1 MLITDPNLW
10 ANTLFAHAKL
20 NDPRRTRRLV
30 RISASLAQHVGQ
42 SIMQSA
48 RSPADME
55 AAYRFMRNSAIRAE
69 HIDDAGFAST
79 ADMAAQFNILLA
91 LEDTTSLNFSY
102 PSIRDDLGH
111 ISTTQQARGL
121 QAHSVLLY
129 APEAVQ
135 LVGLIAQQR
144 WTRDI
149 TTMGKNRR
157 ATQTPYQAKES
168 YKWEQTSRQMAERL
182 GPLMQRVISVCDREA
197 DLIEYLA
204 YKHQQGQRF
213 IVRSAKSRRIEEA
226 DSKLYAFGCEL
237 AVAGERSVNVP
248 QKGGRKARQV
258 QCDIRYA
265 PVTIKVPTN
274 KQGESISLFYVS
286 CIEQGSPDGLSWH
299 LLTSEPVTNAK
310 QAQQIV
316 MHYEKRWL
324 IEDFHKAWK
333 SSGTRVEALRLQTR
347 ANLEK
352 AVVILSFVA
361 VRIQQLRFTGLQ
373 DDRGSQVSCE
383 SLFTPLEW
391 KILWRKVEK
400 KKLPVKAPSMRW
412 FYLSLGKLG
421 GWKDTKRTGRVGWEV
436 LWEGWFVL
444 QSILEGYVLALSLE
458 HDL

>member
-1 MLITDPNLW
+1 
-10 ANTLFAHAKL
+10 
-20 NDPRRTRRLV
+20 
-30 RISASLAQHVGQ
+30 
-42 SIMQSA
+42 MQSA

-111 ISTTQQARGL
+111 ISTSQQARGL

-129 APEAVQ
+129 APAAVQ

-299 LLTSEPVTNAK
+299 LLTSEPVTNAE

-373 DDRGSQVSCE
+373 DERGSQVSCE

>member
-1 MLITDPNLW
+1 
-10 ANTLFAHAKL
+10 
-20 NDPRRTRRLV
+20 
-30 RISASLAQHVGQ
+30 
-42 SIMQSA
+42 
-48 RSPADME
+48 ME

-111 ISTTQQARGL
+111 ISTTPQARGL

-135 LVGLIAQQR
+135 LVGLIAQRR

-157 ATQTPYQAKES
+157 ATQTPYQDKES

-265 PVTIKVPTN
+265 PVTIKVPAN

-286 CIEQGSPDGLSWH
+286 CMEQGSPDGLSWH
-299 LLTSEPVTNAK
+299 LLTSEPVTNAE

-400 KKLPVKAPSMRW
+400 KAPPVKAPSMPW

>member
-1 MLITDPNLW
+1 
-10 ANTLFAHAKL
+10 
-20 NDPRRTRRLV
+20 
-30 RISASLAQHVGQ
+30 
-42 SIMQSA
+42 MQSA
-48 RSPADME
+48 HSPADME

-111 ISTTQQARGL
+111 ISTSQQARGL

-135 LVGLIAQQR
+135 LVGLIAQRR

-213 IVRSAKSRRIEEA
+213 IVRSSKSRRIEEA

-265 PVTIKVPTN
+265 PVTIKVPAS

-286 CIEQGSPDGLSWH
+286 CMEQGSPDGLSWH
-299 LLTSEPVTNAK
+299 LLTSEPVTNAE

-400 KKLPVKAPSMRW
+400 KAPPVKAPSMRW

>member
-1 MLITDPNLW
+1 
-10 ANTLFAHAKL
+10 
-20 NDPRRTRRLV
+20 
-30 RISASLAQHVGQ
+30 
-42 SIMQSA
+42 MQSA

-111 ISTTQQARGL
+111 ISTSQQARGL

-157 ATQTPYQAKES
+157 ATQTPYQDKES

-400 KKLPVKAPSMRW
+400 KAPPVKAPSMRW

>member
-1 MLITDPNLW
+1 
-10 ANTLFAHAKL
+10 
-20 NDPRRTRRLV
+20 
-30 RISASLAQHVGQ
+30 
-42 SIMQSA
+42 MQSA
-48 RSPADME
+48 HSPADME

-111 ISTTQQARGL
+111 ISTSQQARGL

-135 LVGLIAQQR
+135 LVGLIAQRR

-157 ATQTPYQAKES
+157 ATQTPYQDKES

-265 PVTIKVPTN
+265 PVTIKVPAS

-286 CIEQGSPDGLSWH
+286 CMEQGSPDGLSWH
-299 LLTSEPVTNAK
+299 LLTSEPVTNAE

>member
-1 MLITDPNLW
+1 
-10 ANTLFAHAKL
+10 
-20 NDPRRTRRLV
+20 
-30 RISASLAQHVGQ
+30 
-42 SIMQSA
+42 MQSA

-111 ISTTQQARGL
+111 ISTTPQARGL

-135 LVGLIAQQR
+135 LVGLIAQRR
-144 WTRDI
+144 WTSDI

-265 PVTIKVPTN
+265 PVTIKVPAN

-299 LLTSEPVTNAK
+299 LLTSEPVTNAE

-373 DDRGSQVSCE
+373 DERGSQVSCE

>member
-1 MLITDPNLW
+1 
-10 ANTLFAHAKL
+10 
-20 NDPRRTRRLV
+20 
-30 RISASLAQHVGQ
+30 
-42 SIMQSA
+42 MQSA
-48 RSPADME
+48 HSPADME

-111 ISTTQQARGL
+111 ISTTPQARGL

-135 LVGLIAQQR
+135 LVGLIAQRR

-157 ATQTPYQAKES
+157 ATQTPYQDKES

-265 PVTIKVPTN
+265 PVTIKVPAN

-286 CIEQGSPDGLSWH
+286 CMEQGSPDGLSWH
-299 LLTSEPVTNAK
+299 LLTSEPVTNAE

>member
-30 RISASLAQHVGQ
+30 RISASLAQNVGQ

-111 ISTTQQARGL
+111 ISTTPQARGL

-135 LVGLIAQQR
+135 LVGLIAQRR

-149 TTMGKNRR
+149 TTMGKNRL
-157 ATQTPYQAKES
+157 ATQTPYQDKES

-265 PVTIKVPTN
+265 PVTIKVPAN

-286 CIEQGSPDGLSWH
+286 CMEQGSPDGLSWH
-299 LLTSEPVTNAK
+299 LLTSEPVTNAE

-400 KKLPVKAPSMRW
+400 KAPPVKAPSMRW

>member
-1 MLITDPNLW
+1 
-10 ANTLFAHAKL
+10 
-20 NDPRRTRRLV
+20 
-30 RISASLAQHVGQ
+30 
-42 SIMQSA
+42 MQSA

-69 HIDDAGFAST
+69 RIDDAGFAST
-79 ADMAAQFNILLA
+79 ANMAAQFNILLA

-111 ISTTQQARGL
+111 ISTTPQARGL

-135 LVGLIAQQR
+135 LVGLIAQRR

-157 ATQTPYQAKES
+157 ATQTPYQDKES

-265 PVTIKVPTN
+265 PVTIKVPAN

-286 CIEQGSPDGLSWH
+286 CMEQGSPDGLSWH
-299 LLTSEPVTNAK
+299 LLTSEPVTNAE

-400 KKLPVKAPSMRW
+400 KAPPVKAPSMRW

>member
-1 MLITDPNLW
+1 
-10 ANTLFAHAKL
+10 
-20 NDPRRTRRLV
+20 
-30 RISASLAQHVGQ
+30 
-42 SIMQSA
+42 MQSA

-111 ISTTQQARGL
+111 ISTSQQARGL

-299 LLTSEPVTNAK
+299 LLTSEPVTNAE

-361 VRIQQLRFTGLQ
+361 VRIQQLHFTGLQ
-373 DDRGSQVSCE
+373 DERGSQVSCE

-391 KILWRKVEK
+391 KILWRKIEK

>member
-1 MLITDPNLW
+1 
-10 ANTLFAHAKL
+10 
-20 NDPRRTRRLV
+20 
-30 RISASLAQHVGQ
+30 
-42 SIMQSA
+42 MQSA

-111 ISTTQQARGL
+111 ISTSQQARGL

-299 LLTSEPVTNAK
+299 LLTSEPVTNAE

-373 DDRGSQVSCE
+373 DERGSLVSCE

>member
-1 MLITDPNLW
+1 
-10 ANTLFAHAKL
+10 
-20 NDPRRTRRLV
+20 
-30 RISASLAQHVGQ
+30 
-42 SIMQSA
+42 MQSA

-79 ADMAAQFNILLA
+79 ANMAAQFNILLA

-111 ISTTQQARGL
+111 ISTSQQARGL

-299 LLTSEPVTNAK
+299 LLTSEPVTNAE

-352 AVVILSFVA
+352 AVVIPSFVA

-373 DDRGSQVSCE
+373 DDRGSQASCE

>member
-1 MLITDPNLW
+1 
-10 ANTLFAHAKL
+10 
-20 NDPRRTRRLV
+20 
-30 RISASLAQHVGQ
+30 
-42 SIMQSA
+42 MQSA

-111 ISTTQQARGL
+111 ISTSQQARGL

-135 LVGLIAQQR
+135 LVGLIAQRR

-149 TTMGKNRR
+149 TTMGKNRL
-157 ATQTPYQAKES
+157 ATQTPYQDKES

-265 PVTIKVPTN
+265 PVTIKVPAN

-286 CIEQGSPDGLSWH
+286 CMEQGSPDGLSWH
-299 LLTSEPVTNAK
+299 LLTSEPVTNAE

-373 DDRGSQVSCE
+373 DERGSQVSCE

>member
-1 MLITDPNLW
+1 
-10 ANTLFAHAKL
+10 
-20 NDPRRTRRLV
+20 
-30 RISASLAQHVGQ
+30 
-42 SIMQSA
+42 MQSA

-111 ISTTQQARGL
+111 ISTSQQARGL

-149 TTMGKNRR
+149 TTMRKNRR
-157 ATQTPYQAKES
+157 ATKTPYQAKES

-265 PVTIKVPTN
+265 PVTIKVPAN

-286 CIEQGSPDGLSWH
+286 CMEQDSPDGLSWH
-299 LLTSEPVTNAK
+299 LLTSEPVTNAE

>member
-1 MLITDPNLW
+1 
-10 ANTLFAHAKL
+10 
-20 NDPRRTRRLV
+20 
-30 RISASLAQHVGQ
+30 
-42 SIMQSA
+42 MQSA

-111 ISTTQQARGL
+111 ISTTPQARGL

-135 LVGLIAQQR
+135 LVGLIAQRR

-157 ATQTPYQAKES
+157 ATQTPYQDKES

-265 PVTIKVPTN
+265 PVTIKVPAN

-286 CIEQGSPDGLSWH
+286 CMEQGSPDGLSWH
-299 LLTSEPVTNAK
+299 LLTSEPVTNAE

>member
-1 MLITDPNLW
+1 M
-10 ANTLFAHAKL
+10 
-20 NDPRRTRRLV
+20 
-30 RISASLAQHVGQ
+30 
-42 SIMQSA
+42 
-48 RSPADME
+48 
-55 AAYRFMRNSAIRAE
+55 
-69 HIDDAGFAST
+69 
-79 ADMAAQFNILLA
+79 
-91 LEDTTSLNFSY
+91 
-102 PSIRDDLGH
+102 
-111 ISTTQQARGL
+111 
-121 QAHSVLLY
+121 
-129 APEAVQ
+129 
-135 LVGLIAQQR
+135 
-144 WTRDI
+144 
-149 TTMGKNRR
+149 
-157 ATQTPYQAKES
+157 
-168 YKWEQTSRQMAERL
+168 
-182 GPLMQRVISVCDREA
+182 
-197 DLIEYLA
+197 
-204 YKHQQGQRF
+204 
-213 IVRSAKSRRIEEA
+213 
-226 DSKLYAFGCEL
+226 
-237 AVAGERSVNVP
+237 AGERSVNVP

-299 LLTSEPVTNAK
+299 LLTSEPVTNAE

-333 SSGTRVEALRLQTR
+333 SSGTRVEALRLQAR
-347 ANLEK
+347 VNLEK

-383 SLFTPLEW
+383 NLYTPLEW

-421 GWKDTKRTGRVGWEV
+421 GWKDMKRTGRVGWEV

-444 QSILEGYVLALSLE
+444 QSILEGYVLALSFE

>member
-1 MLITDPNLW
+1 ME
-10 ANTLFAHAKL
+10 A
-20 NDPRRTRRLV
+20 
-30 RISASLAQHVGQ
+30 
-42 SIMQSA
+42 A

-111 ISTTQQARGL
+111 ISTSQQARGL

-265 PVTIKVPTN
+265 PVTIKVPAN

-286 CIEQGSPDGLSWH
+286 CMEQGSPDGLSWH
-299 LLTSEPVTNAK
+299 LLTSEPVTNAE

-400 KKLPVKAPSMRW
+400 KAPPVKAPSMRW

-421 GWKDTKRTGRVGWEV
+421 GWKDTKRTGRVGWEA

>member
-1 MLITDPNLW
+1 M
-10 ANTLFAHAKL
+10 
-20 NDPRRTRRLV
+20 
-30 RISASLAQHVGQ
+30 
-42 SIMQSA
+42 
-48 RSPADME
+48 
-55 AAYRFMRNSAIRAE
+55 
-69 HIDDAGFAST
+69 
-79 ADMAAQFNILLA
+79 
-91 LEDTTSLNFSY
+91 
-102 PSIRDDLGH
+102 
-111 ISTTQQARGL
+111 
-121 QAHSVLLY
+121 LY

-265 PVTIKVPTN
+265 PDTIKVPAN

-299 LLTSEPVTNAK
+299 LLTSEPVTNAE

-373 DDRGSQVSCE
+373 DERGSQVSCE

-421 GWKDTKRTGRVGWEV
+421 GWKDTKRTGRVGWEA

>member
-1 MLITDPNLW
+1 
-10 ANTLFAHAKL
+10 
-20 NDPRRTRRLV
+20 
-30 RISASLAQHVGQ
+30 
-42 SIMQSA
+42 MQSA

-111 ISTTQQARGL
+111 ISTSQQARGL

-149 TTMGKNRR
+149 TTMGKNRQ

-248 QKGGRKARQV
+248 QKGGRRARQV

-265 PVTIKVPTN
+265 PVTIKVPAN
-274 KQGESISLFYVS
+274 KQGGSISLFYVS

-299 LLTSEPVTNAK
+299 LLTSEPVTNAE

-373 DDRGSQVSCE
+373 GERGSQVSCE

-412 FYLSLGKLG
+412 FYLSLGTLG

>member
-1 MLITDPNLW
+1 
-10 ANTLFAHAKL
+10 
-20 NDPRRTRRLV
+20 
-30 RISASLAQHVGQ
+30 
-42 SIMQSA
+42 MQSA
-48 RSPADME
+48 HSPADME

-111 ISTTQQARGL
+111 ISTSQQARGL

-135 LVGLIAQQR
+135 LVGLIAQRR

-157 ATQTPYQAKES
+157 ATQTPYQDKES

-213 IVRSAKSRRIEEA
+213 IVRSSKSRRIEEA

-265 PVTIKVPTN
+265 PVTIKVPAS

-286 CIEQGSPDGLSWH
+286 CMEQGSPDGLSWH
-299 LLTSEPVTNAK
+299 LLTSEPVTNAE

>member
-1 MLITDPNLW
+1 
-10 ANTLFAHAKL
+10 
-20 NDPRRTRRLV
+20 
-30 RISASLAQHVGQ
+30 
-42 SIMQSA
+42 MQSA

-111 ISTTQQARGL
+111 ISTSQQARGL
-121 QAHSVLLY
+121 QVHSVLLY
-129 APEAVQ
+129 APAAVQ

-299 LLTSEPVTNAK
+299 LLTSEPVTNAE

-373 DDRGSQVSCE
+373 DERGSQVSCE

>member
-1 MLITDPNLW
+1 
-10 ANTLFAHAKL
+10 
-20 NDPRRTRRLV
+20 
-30 RISASLAQHVGQ
+30 
-42 SIMQSA
+42 MQSA

-111 ISTTQQARGL
+111 ISTSQQARGL

-135 LVGLIAQQR
+135 LVGLIAQRR

-299 LLTSEPVTNAK
+299 LLTSEPVTNAE

-373 DDRGSQVSCE
+373 DERGSQVSCE

-421 GWKDTKRTGRVGWEV
+421 GWKDTKRTGRVGWEA

>member
-1 MLITDPNLW
+1 
-10 ANTLFAHAKL
+10 
-20 NDPRRTRRLV
+20 
-30 RISASLAQHVGQ
+30 
-42 SIMQSA
+42 MQSA

-111 ISTTQQARGL
+111 ISTSQQARGL

-149 TTMGKNRR
+149 TTMGKNRL
-157 ATQTPYQAKES
+157 ATQTPYQDKES

-299 LLTSEPVTNAK
+299 LLTSEPVTNAE

-373 DDRGSQVSCE
+373 DERGSQVSCE

>member
-1 MLITDPNLW
+1 
-10 ANTLFAHAKL
+10 
-20 NDPRRTRRLV
+20 
-30 RISASLAQHVGQ
+30 
-42 SIMQSA
+42 MQSA

-111 ISTTQQARGL
+111 ISTTPQARGL

-135 LVGLIAQQR
+135 LVGLIAQRR

-157 ATQTPYQAKES
+157 ATQTPYQDKES

-265 PVTIKVPTN
+265 PVTIKVPAN

-286 CIEQGSPDGLSWH
+286 CMEQGSPDGLSWH
-299 LLTSEPVTNAK
+299 LLTSEPVTNAE

-400 KKLPVKAPSMRW
+400 KAPPVKAPSMRW

>member
-1 MLITDPNLW
+1 
-10 ANTLFAHAKL
+10 
-20 NDPRRTRRLV
+20 
-30 RISASLAQHVGQ
+30 
-42 SIMQSA
+42 MQSA

-111 ISTTQQARGL
+111 ISTSQQARGL

-135 LVGLIAQQR
+135 LVGLIAQRR

>member
-1 MLITDPNLW
+1 
-10 ANTLFAHAKL
+10 
-20 NDPRRTRRLV
+20 
-30 RISASLAQHVGQ
+30 
-42 SIMQSA
+42 MQSA
-48 RSPADME
+48 HSPADME

-111 ISTTQQARGL
+111 ISTSQQARGL

-299 LLTSEPVTNAK
+299 LLTSEPVTNAE

>member
-1 MLITDPNLW
+1 
-10 ANTLFAHAKL
+10 
-20 NDPRRTRRLV
+20 
-30 RISASLAQHVGQ
+30 
-42 SIMQSA
+42 MQSA

-111 ISTTQQARGL
+111 ISTTPQARGL

-135 LVGLIAQQR
+135 LVGLIAQRR

-157 ATQTPYQAKES
+157 ATQTPYQDKES

-265 PVTIKVPTN
+265 PVTIKVPAN

-299 LLTSEPVTNAK
+299 LLTSEPVTNAE

-400 KKLPVKAPSMRW
+400 KAPPVKAPSMRW

-421 GWKDTKRTGRVGWEV
+421 GWKDTKRTGRVGWEA

>member
-1 MLITDPNLW
+1 M
-10 ANTLFAHAKL
+10 
-20 NDPRRTRRLV
+20 
-30 RISASLAQHVGQ
+30 
-42 SIMQSA
+42 
-48 RSPADME
+48 
-55 AAYRFMRNSAIRAE
+55 
-69 HIDDAGFAST
+69 
-79 ADMAAQFNILLA
+79 
-91 LEDTTSLNFSY
+91 
-102 PSIRDDLGH
+102 
-111 ISTTQQARGL
+111 
-121 QAHSVLLY
+121 
-129 APEAVQ
+129 
-135 LVGLIAQQR
+135 
-144 WTRDI
+144 
-149 TTMGKNRR
+149 
-157 ATQTPYQAKES
+157 
-168 YKWEQTSRQMAERL
+168 
-182 GPLMQRVISVCDREA
+182 
-197 DLIEYLA
+197 
-204 YKHQQGQRF
+204 
-213 IVRSAKSRRIEEA
+213 
-226 DSKLYAFGCEL
+226 
-237 AVAGERSVNVP
+237 
-248 QKGGRKARQV
+248 
-258 QCDIRYA
+258 
-265 PVTIKVPTN
+265 
-274 KQGESISLFYVS
+274 
-286 CIEQGSPDGLSWH
+286 EQGSPDGLSWH
-299 LLTSEPVTNAK
+299 LLTSEPVTNAE

-400 KKLPVKAPSMRW
+400 KAPPVKAPSMRW